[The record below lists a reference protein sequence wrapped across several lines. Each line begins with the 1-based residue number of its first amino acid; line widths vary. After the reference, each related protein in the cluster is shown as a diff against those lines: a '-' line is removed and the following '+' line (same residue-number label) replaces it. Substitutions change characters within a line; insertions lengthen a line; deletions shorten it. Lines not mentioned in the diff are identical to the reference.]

1 MATVHR
7 GANSRLNPGQSI
19 AYVNIQGYRLI
30 SETTLDAEFARVE
43 KLCHRNTKRSFLR
56 WVERTRELL
65 DDLPFLPRRPPCSLR
80 KGGLGSEMLA

>member
-19 AYVNIQGYRLI
+19 AHVNFQGYSLI
-30 SETTLDAEFARVE
+30 SETTLGDEFARVQQ
-43 KLCHRNTKRSFLR
+43 LCHRNSQRSKAR
-56 WVERTRELL
+56 WVQRTREHI